1 MAEVEKKT
9 FWQENRFNIIL
20 LISIVIGCVIGLIF
34 GEKATVLRPLGT
46 ILMNLLFVAV
56 VPLVLSSVIGAIGNF
71 ADTKKLGKLVGYMFI
86 VFILTSLVATVFM
99 LIVVVAFPPAAG
111 VDIALEAPEEIQT
124 ISTVDSI
131 VNAFT
136 ADDFYKL
143 LSRSRILALIVFSM
157 IFGFAITKSGE
168 HGKKISEFFVA
179 MTEVCM
185 KTIKIIM
192 YYAPIGLAGF
202 FASLVG
208 EYGSQMIGSYGRVF
222 LIYVIALLVY
232 SAVFLSLFAFIA
244 ANMVGVKRFWK
255 GMFSTIITAFG
266 TQSSIASLP
275 VNLAGAEKIGIPKYI
290 NDIVLVVG
298 ASAHTEAACLS
309 GILKI
314 AFLFGL
320 FGVPFEGIGT
330 FASAFL
336 VAMLSGVVMSGIPGG
351 GMIGELLIVSLYG
364 FPPEAFAIIVTI
376 GWIIDAPAT
385 VLAVIG
391 DTTCAM
397 LVARMMEGKDW
408 LMKRLNPDGTVKEEL
423 AAQPLPNN

>member
-1 MAEVEKKT
+1 MVEGKKNT
-9 FWQENRFNIIL
+9 FWQQNRFNIIL
-20 LISIVIGCVIGLIF
+20 LISIVVGCVIGLIF
-34 GEKATVLRPLGT
+34 GEKATVLKPLGT
-46 ILMNLLFVAV
+46 ILMNLLFVSV

-71 ADTKKLGKLVGYMFI
+71 ADTKKLGKLVANMFI

-99 LIVVVAFPPAAG
+99 LVVVVAFPPAAG
-111 VDIALEAPEEIQT
+111 ADIALEAPGEIET
-124 ISTVDSI
+124 INTIDSI

-136 ADDFYKL
+136 TDDFNKL
-143 LSRSRILALIVFSM
+143 LSRSHILALIVFSM
-157 IFGFAITKSGE
+157 IFGFAITKAGE
-168 HGKKISEFFVA
+168 KGKKISEFFVA

-185 KTIKIIM
+185 QTIKIIM

-222 LIYVIALLVY
+222 LIYVAALVVY
-232 SAVFLSLFAFIA
+232 CAIFLSLFAFIA
-244 ANMVGVKRFWK
+244 AGTLGVKRYWK
-255 GMFSTIITAFG
+255 GMFSTIVTAFG
-266 TQSSIASLP
+266 TQSSIATLP

-320 FGVPFEGIGT
+320 FGVPFTGFGT

-364 FPPEAFAIIVTI
+364 FPPEAFTIIVTI

-397 LVARMMEGKDW
+397 LVARIMEGKDW
-408 LMKRLNPDGTVKEEL
+408 LKKRLNPDGTVKKEL
-423 AAQPLPNN
+423 TSQPPPNN